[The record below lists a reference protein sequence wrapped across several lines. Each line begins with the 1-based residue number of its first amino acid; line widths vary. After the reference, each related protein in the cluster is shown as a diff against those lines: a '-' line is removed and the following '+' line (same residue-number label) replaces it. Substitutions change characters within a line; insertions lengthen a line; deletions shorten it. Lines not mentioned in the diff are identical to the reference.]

1 MPTKLR
7 RENVFIERFLSAY
20 EDFSWSKAA
29 IQWLDEEKD
38 GAVEALATRPDGR
51 TLAVEHTIIEP
62 FSAEKEDFAFFS
74 KAFLDIERDSSLVVP
89 ERWIE
94 TLVPVGILRGQRK
107 PADRAAMVQGVHDWL
122 RANRLGLPGG
132 FSEHKVPIRVS
143 GGRSY
148 EIQIYVRVTPIPGKG
163 SLTVRRQ
170 QMEDTLNDVIQRALV
185 RKLPKLV
192 QTKADKHVLILER
205 QHMNLFPSR
214 ILQEI
219 EAQRSRFPEL
229 ASVDEIWI
237 LETMFYDREGYLRFE
252 RFQNNNLESSLDFRG
267 ADLLDKLENGT
278 FTLGPAANQS

>member
-1 MPTKLR
+1 MPTRLR

-20 EDFSWSKAA
+20 EDFSWSEAA
-29 IQWLDEEKD
+29 IRWLDEEKD
-38 GAVEALATRPDGR
+38 GAVEALAIRPDGR
-51 TLAVEHTIIEP
+51 TLAAEHTIIEP
-62 FSAEKEDFAFFS
+62 FAAEKEDFAFFS
-74 KAFLDIERDSSLVVP
+74 KAFLDIEKDSSLIAP
-89 ERWIE
+89 GRWIE

-107 PADRAAMVQGVHDWL
+107 PAYRAAMVQGVHDWL
-122 RANRLGLPGG
+122 RANRLGLPRG

-143 GGRSY
+143 GGKSH

-170 QMEDTLNDVIQRALV
+170 QMEDTLNDVIERSLT

-192 QTKADKHVLILER
+192 QTEADKHLLILER

-214 ILQEI
+214 ILEKI

-229 ASVDEIWI
+229 TSVDEIWI

-252 RFQNNNLESSLDFRG
+252 RFQNGELASSLDFRD
-267 ADLLDKLENGT
+267 AELLDKFENGVV
-278 FTLGPAANQS
+278 TLGPAENRG

>member
-29 IQWLDEEKD
+29 IRWLDEEKD

-62 FSAEKEDFAFFS
+62 FSADKEDFAFFS
-74 KAFLDIERDSSLVVP
+74 KAFLDIEKDSSLVVP

-94 TLVPVGILRGQRK
+94 ALVPVGILRGKRK
-107 PADRAAMVQGVHDWL
+107 PADRAALAQGVHDWL

-132 FSEHKVPIRVS
+132 FSEHKVPIGVS
-143 GGRSY
+143 DGKSY
-148 EIQIYVRVTPIPGKG
+148 EIPMYVRVTPIPGKG
-163 SLTVRRQ
+163 SLTIRRQ
-170 QMEDTLNDVIQRALV
+170 QMEDTLSEVIERALA

-192 QTKADKHVLILER
+192 QTQADKHLLILER

-214 ILQEI
+214 ILEKI
-219 EAQRSRFPEL
+219 EAQRSKFPEL
-229 ASVDEIWI
+229 TSVDEIWI
-237 LETMFYDREGYLRFE
+237 IETMFYDREGYLRFE
-252 RFQNNNLESSLDFRG
+252 RFQSGRKTSSQESKSRPP
-267 ADLLDKLENGT
+267 K
-278 FTLGPAANQS
+278 

>member
-20 EDFSWSKAA
+20 EDFSWSNAA
-29 IQWLDEEKD
+29 IRWLDQEED
-38 GAVEALATRPDGR
+38 GAVEALATRTDGR
-51 TLAVEHTIIEP
+51 TLAAEHTIIEP
-62 FSAEKEDFAFFS
+62 FAAEKEDFAFFS
-74 KAFLDIERDSSLVVP
+74 KAFLDIEKDSNLIVP
-89 ERWIE
+89 GRWIE

-107 PADRAAMVQGVHDWL
+107 PADRTAMVQGVHDWL
-122 RANRLGLPGG
+122 QANRLGLPEG

-143 GGRSY
+143 GGNSY

-170 QMEDTLNDVIQRALV
+170 QMEDTLNDVIERSLT

-192 QTKADKHVLILER
+192 QTQADKHLLILER

-214 ILQEI
+214 ILETI
-219 EAQRSRFPEL
+219 EAQRSKFPEL
-229 ASVDEIWI
+229 TSVDEIWI

-252 RFQNNNLESSLDFRG
+252 RFQSGELAGSLDFRG
-267 ADLLDKLENGT
+267 AELLDKLETGVV
-278 FTLGPAANQS
+278 TLGPAANRS

>member
-1 MPTKLR
+1 MPARLR

-29 IQWLDEEKD
+29 IRWLDEEKD

-74 KAFLDIERDSSLVVP
+74 KAFLDIEKDSSLTVP
-89 ERWIE
+89 EPWIE
-94 TLVPVGILRGQRK
+94 ALVPVGILRGKRK
-107 PADRAAMVQGVHDWL
+107 PADRAELVRGVHDWL
-122 RANRLGLPGG
+122 RAKRLGLPEG
-132 FSEHKVPIRVS
+132 FSEYKLPIRVS
-143 GGRSY
+143 GGKSY
-148 EIQIYVRVTPIPGKG
+148 EIPIYVRVTPISGKG

-170 QMEDTLNDVIQRALV
+170 QMEDTLSEVIERALA

-192 QTKADKHVLILER
+192 LTEAGKHLLILER

-214 ILQEI
+214 ILEKI
-219 EAQRSRFPEL
+219 DGQRSKFPEL
-229 ASVDEIWI
+229 SSVDEIWI

-252 RFQNNNLESSLDFRG
+252 RFQSDELASSLDFRG
-267 ADLLDKLENGT
+267 AELLDKFENGVV
-278 FTLGPAANQS
+278 TLGPAANRS